1 MIHSSG
7 HESILSSLIES
18 RDSCSQ
24 TLSRNC
30 PPIVTLITS
39 SQLFIRN
46 EEHAL
51 DNYTICKNLQEESTE
66 NRKEESKI

>member
-18 RDSCSQ
+18 RDTVQ
-24 TLSRNC
+24 KVKWF
-30 PPIVTLITS
+30 PPIITLTIS

-46 EEHAL
+46 VL
-51 DNYTICKNLQEESTE
+51 CIIIQEVTGKK
-66 NRKEESKI
+66 NRKHNFL